1 MLADAALAAVEIAR
15 LGDTTELAVAR
26 AILERLSD
34 RRGLAAA
41 DALQVS
47 LSRSSP
53 PAHARCGSLTGAPP
67 PEPLIARPV

>member
-1 MLADAALAAVEIAR
+1 VEIAR

-41 DALQVS
+41 DALKVS

-53 PAHARCGSLTGAPP
+53 PAQARRGSLTG
-67 PEPLIARPV
+67 PLPLSHSSLVGSRRLRKKAW